1 MQVGKVK
8 KQIMENNG
16 ARICNS
22 DILEMFKS
30 FDEDE
35 QIDMINFINAVTNK

>member
-35 QIDMINFINAVTNK
+35 QIDMISFINAVTNK

>member
-35 QIDMINFINAVTNK
+35 QIDMITFINAVTNK